1 MKRTSAVEAFSALA
15 HDSRLAIIRLLVP
28 EGPDGLP
35 AGEIGRK
42 LAIPASAL
50 TFHLTRL
57 RSAGL
62 ISVRRNGQQMIYAAC
77 YDEMQ
82 HLMGFLSEN
91 CCRLDARGCSPDCP
105 QPLPTRKKQKRTRQK
120 IPAT

>member
-1 MKRTSAVEAFSALA
+1 MENQPAVDALSALA

-42 LAIPASAL
+42 LVIPASAL

-57 RSAGL
+57 RYAGL
-62 ISVRRNGQQMIYAAC
+62 VSARRNGQQMIYAVA
-77 YDEMQ
+77 YDGMQ
-82 HLMGFLSEN
+82 RLVGFLTEN
-91 CCRLDARGCSPDCP
+91 CCQNTAQGCSSDCP
-105 QPLPTRKKQKRTRQK
+105 QPLPTWKKRKRTRQK
-120 IPAT
+120 EQAA

>member
-1 MKRTSAVEAFSALA
+1 MENQPAVDALAALA

-42 LAIPASAL
+42 LVIPASAL

-57 RSAGL
+57 RYAGL
-62 ISVRRNGQQMIYAAC
+62 VSARRNGQQMIYAVA
-77 YDEMQ
+77 YDGMQ
-82 HLMGFLSEN
+82 RLVGFLTEN
-91 CCRLDARGCSPDCP
+91 CCQNTAQGCSSDCP

-120 IPAT
+120 ERAA